1 MIASGSEN
9 ERYVRMIP
17 GYDEAVGSDGH
28 LLQGWDRF
36 LQGVSDTSPE
46 NRRMWRE
53 TIRRDLK
60 EDGLTF
66 TVSQDEQPPRHM
78 DDLDPVPWILP
89 QDQWAGIEKGLSQ
102 RARLLEEVVRDLTGP
117 KRLIRKRLLP
127 AELIFTDPAYLRP
140 AVDLP
145 SNMGACLFQ
154 YAADLARGPDGRMWV
169 LEDRTQAPSGAGYAL
184 ESRTILGRI
193 FPQWI
198 SQLNVRRLAPFFR
211 QFRSS
216 IMRMYEG
223 RRLEPRVVLMTPGP
237 YSSTYFEHAY
247 LAAYLGYTLVQGDDL
262 VVRDGALKLKTLEGL
277 QPVDIL
283 LRRVDSDYMDPLEL
297 RRDSF
302 LGVPGLLGA
311 MRAKRV
317 ASINHP
323 GCGLLENR
331 GLLPFL
337 PALCKE
343 LLGEELQLPSAAT
356 WWCGQDRERNYVLD
370 HLEDL
375 VIKPIQHH
383 TGERSIYGWQCSK
396 AELETVRKRILSH
409 PEGYVGQERIGFST
423 VPMLV
428 GGGLEPRA
436 SVLRVFA
443 AASPDGYQVMP
454 GALARSAPQA
464 GSQRVSRNAGGVIK
478 DVWVLGD
485 SPEKHRSIWIQN
497 REERNSDWFTG
508 VFTSRSAEN
517 LFWVGRYAERL
528 TRQARLLRGMIQLE
542 DVKPDIDEAPPPE
555 LLCMVKQLESLCI
568 FPEEEEE
575 SESEHPLLD
584 RLRLL
589 VQSEELNGGLQWN
602 LRALLVAAYAVRD
615 IWSQDTWRTLITIES
630 LGASCRV
637 EEVHPFSLEK
647 ELDALLAGLNAF
659 YGLNAC
665 GMTRESGW
673 NMLMLGR
680 AIESGIG
687 CCDLVSNLLLPQE
700 GEGPDYTLMEIALRQ
715 NENLITYRRHYRTT
729 PDLLAV
735 LDLML
740 TLEINPRS
748 LSSLISEATEQFHQ
762 LPPPTLPDPLDAA
775 VMQLKKMRTPL
786 IEKSWKKE
794 EDLFAGVHQTLQ
806 DVRMALEQT
815 SSAISSAYF
824 HHITA
829 QTLEDY

>member
-1 MIASGSEN
+1 MIASGTEN

-17 GYDEAVGSDGH
+17 GYDEAVASDGR
-28 LLQGWDRF
+28 LLRGWDQF
-36 LQGVSDTSPE
+36 LQGVADTPPDI
-46 NRRMWRE
+46 RRTWRD

-66 TVSQDEQPPRHM
+66 TVRQDDAPAQRLE
-78 DDLDPVPWILP
+78 DLDPVPWILP
-89 QDQWAGIEKGLSQ
+89 PHQWNELETGLRQ

-145 SNMGACLFQ
+145 ANMGACLFQ
-154 YAADLARGPDGRMWV
+154 YAADMARGPDGRMWV

-198 SQLNVRRLAPFFR
+198 SQLNVRRLAPYFR
-211 QFRSS
+211 QFRDS
-216 IMRMYEG
+216 MMQMYEG

-283 LRRVDSDYMDPLEL
+283 LRRVDADFMDPLEL

-337 PALCKE
+337 PVLCKE
-343 LLGEELQLPSAAT
+343 LLGEELLLPSAAT
-356 WWCGQDRERNYVLD
+356 WWCGQERERGYVLD
-370 HLEDL
+370 HLEEL
-375 VIKPIQHH
+375 VIKPIQHN
-383 TGERSIYGWQCSK
+383 TAERSVYGWQCSK
-396 AELETVRKRILSH
+396 SELEVLRQRILSH
-409 PEGYVGQERIGFST
+409 PEGYVGQQRIGFST

-454 GALARSAPQA
+454 GALARCAPQA
-464 GSQRVSRNAGGVIK
+464 GSQRVSMRSGGVIK
-478 DVWVLGD
+478 DVWVLGEA
-485 SPEKHRSIWIQN
+485 PEEHRSIWIQN

-542 DVKPDIDEAPPPE
+542 DVKLDLEQDPPPE
-555 LLCMVKQLESLCI
+555 LLGMVSQLESLCDW
-568 FPEEEEE
+568 PKEEEGTEPR
-575 SESEHPLLD
+575 SLLE
-584 RLRLL
+584 RLRML
-589 VQSEELNGGLQWN
+589 VQSEDLPGGLQWN
-602 LRALLVAAYAVRD
+602 LRSLMVAAYAVRD
-615 IWSQDTWRTLITIES
+615 IWSQDSWRTLTSIES
-630 LGASCRV
+630 LGISCRA

-647 ELDALLAGLNAF
+647 ELDGLLEGLYAF

-680 AIESGIG
+680 ALESGIG
-687 CCDLVSNLLLPQE
+687 LCDLIHTMLLPEE
-700 GEGPDYTLMEIALRQ
+700 GSGPDYNLMEIALRQ

-748 LSSLISEATEQFHQ
+748 LAFHLRQAAEQLHQ
-762 LPPPTLPDPLDAA
+762 LPPPTIPSGLDASLIH
-775 VMQLKKMRTPL
+775 LKQVRNPL
-786 IEKSWKKE
+786 LEKTWQSE
-794 EDLFAGVHQTLQ
+794 EDLFPAVRKVLD
-806 DVRMALEQT
+806 DVRQAMEQA
-815 SSAISSAYF
+815 SNAVSSAYF
-824 HHITA
+824 HHVPVR
-829 QTLEDY
+829 TLEKY